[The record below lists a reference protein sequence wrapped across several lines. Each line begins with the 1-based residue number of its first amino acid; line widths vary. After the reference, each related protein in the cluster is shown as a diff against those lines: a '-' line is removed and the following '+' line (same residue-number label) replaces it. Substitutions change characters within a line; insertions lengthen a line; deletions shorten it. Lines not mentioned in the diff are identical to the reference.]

1 VLPSIVS
8 PTAAMV
14 NVADAGGGVVVELGV
29 VLEVLDFPTLAWV
42 PVVAGAE
49 VVLPADV

>member
-1 VLPSIVS
+1 LPSIVS

-14 NVADAGGGVVVELGV
+14 NVADAGGGVVVE
-29 VLEVLDFPTLAWV
+29 